1 MLEQRMIA
9 YGGINL
15 TDRVGFMPIYEYMC
29 KKCHRRVTLFI
40 RGMLESQSPVCEHC
54 GSSDLVRIMSR
65 FSAPKSEENR
75 LESLADPSR
84 WGGLDEN
91 DPKSVANFVRK
102 MGSEMGEEVSRDEI
116 DQMADE
122 AAREAGGGVEPP
134 ETNESKED
142 I

>member
-1 MLEQRMIA
+1 
-9 YGGINL
+9 
-15 TDRVGFMPIYEYMC
+15 
-29 KKCHRRVTLFI
+29 
-40 RGMLESQSPVCEHC
+40 
-54 GSSDLVRIMSR
+54 MSR
-65 FSAPKSEENR
+65 FSAPQSEESR

-122 AAREAGGGVEPP
+122 AAREVGGSTEPP
-134 ETNESKED
+134 ENNNGKD
-142 I
+142 AID